1 MSDTPPD
8 AHQSFAAAFPGLAR
22 AWDEARTAEVV
33 GPLDEQTRRLIK
45 LAIAV
50 GAQKTGATRS
60 AARKA
65 RRAGV
70 SREAMAQVVALA
82 ATTVGFPGA
91 VAAHGWI
98 TDALGDDAG

>member
-1 MSDTPPD
+1 MSDQPPD
-8 AHQSFAAAFPGLAR
+8 AFRAFSAAFPGLAR
-22 AWDEARTAEVV
+22 AWDEARVAEED
-33 GPLDEQTRRLIK
+33 GPLDEPTRRLIK

-65 RRAGV
+65 LQAGASRA
-70 SREAMAQVVALA
+70 AIAQVVALA
-82 ATTVGFPGA
+82 ATTVGFPSA

-98 TDALGDDAG
+98 ESALEDDQG

>member
-1 MSDTPPD
+1 MTDRAPPD
-8 AHQSFAAAFPGLAR
+8 AFRAFSAQFPGLAR
-22 AWDEARTAEVV
+22 AWDEARAAEES
-33 GPLDEQTRRLIK
+33 GPLDEGTRRLIK

-65 RRAGV
+65 AAAGV
-70 SREAMAQVVALA
+70 PREAIAQVVALSA
-82 ATTVGFPGA
+82 STIGFPSA

-98 TDALGDDAG
+98 TDALAEE